1 MLTRWFATPVGDD
14 AVGMNSNPSWDWISL
29 PFLLSLTVD
38 TVLSHFVCL
47 SPGLMMGTQST
58 TKDGLETMMQAN
70 HLGHFL
76 LMVLMLEK
84 GMLKT
89 NTKGNDEPSRVCI
102 LTSSTY
108 LFAASTT
115 GFDFVDPYCSTG
127 KRKYTLFG
135 QYSMTKL
142 ANLLI
147 SRELARR
154 YNTGGASETETAL
167 AVFAVHPGIVR
178 TNVTSNMNWYYRL
191 GNDAFAWI
199 VASIQKTPAEG
210 AYSTVHTVAAALS
223 EIPFWKKGSY
233 VVNCKEQA
241 ANDYVEGPTGS
252 LDSTRLWEW
261 SEEQLEGKTNSTDA
275 SEKKEQ

>member
-1 MLTRWFATPVGDD
+1 
-14 AVGMNSNPSWDWISL
+14 
-29 PFLLSLTVD
+29 
-38 TVLSHFVCL
+38 
-47 SPGLMMGTQST
+47 MGTQST

-76 LMVLMLEK
+76 LMKLMLEK

-89 NTKGNDEPSRVCI
+89 TGDDTTLSNEPSRVCI

-108 LFAASTT
+108 LFAASST

-127 KRKYTLFG
+127 RREYTLFG

-142 ANLLI
+142 ANMLI

-154 YNTGGASETETAL
+154 YNTGGASQTETAL

-178 TNVTSNMNWYYRL
+178 TNVTSNMTWFYRL
-191 GNDAFAWI
+191 GNDMFAWI
-199 VASIQKTPAEG
+199 VAAIQKTPAEG
-210 AYSTVHTVAAALS
+210 AYSTVFTVSAPLAQ
-223 EIPFWKKGSY
+223 IPFWKKGSF
-233 VVNCKEQA
+233 VVNCQEQL
-241 ANDYVEGPTGS
+241 ANDYVEGPSGS

-261 SEEQLEGKTNSTDA
+261 SEKQLSLAEGAMNGNNSSSRTDA
-275 SEKKEQ
+275 GEKKEQ

>member
-1 MLTRWFATPVGDD
+1 
-14 AVGMNSNPSWDWISL
+14 
-29 PFLLSLTVD
+29 
-38 TVLSHFVCL
+38 
-47 SPGLMMGTQST
+47 MMGTQST

-76 LMVLMLEK
+76 LMKLMLEK

-89 NTKGNDEPSRVCI
+89 KGDGSKSSDEPSRVCI

-108 LFAASTT
+108 LFAASTS
-115 GFDFVDPYCSTG
+115 GFDFVDPYCSNG
-127 KRKYTLFG
+127 KREYTLFG

-147 SRELARR
+147 SKELARR
-154 YNTGGASETETAL
+154 YNTGGASETESAL

-191 GNDAFAWI
+191 GNEMFAWI
-199 VASIQKTPAEG
+199 VKAIQKTAAEG
-210 AYSTVHTVAAALS
+210 AYSTVYTVAAPLA
-223 EIPFWKKGSY
+223 EIPFWRKGSY

-241 ANDYVEGPTGS
+241 ANDYVEGPNGS
-252 LDSTRLWEW
+252 LDATRLWEW
-261 SEEQLEGKTNSTDA
+261 SEEQLLEGAKNGDNGKDSG
-275 SEKKEQ
+275 EKKEQ

>member
-1 MLTRWFATPVGDD
+1 
-14 AVGMNSNPSWDWISL
+14 
-29 PFLLSLTVD
+29 
-38 TVLSHFVCL
+38 
-47 SPGLMMGTQST
+47 MMGTQST

-76 LMVLMLEK
+76 LTKLMLEK
-84 GMLKT
+84 GILKT
-89 NTKGNDEPSRVCI
+89 TTKDGDEPSRVSI

-127 KRKYTLFG
+127 QRDFTLFG

-142 ANLLI
+142 ANLLT
-147 SRELARR
+147 SMELARR
-154 YNTGGASETETAL
+154 YNTGGAKETESAL

-178 TNVTSNMNWYYRL
+178 TNVTSNMPLWL
-191 GNDAFAWI
+191 QMGNAAFAWI
-199 VASIQKTPAEG
+199 VAAIQKTPAEG
-210 AYSTVHTVAAALS
+210 AYSTVYTMAAPLS

-233 VVNCKEQA
+233 VVNCEEKA
-241 ANDYVEGPTGS
+241 TNDYVSGPRGS

-261 SEEQLEGKTNSTDA
+261 SENELLLQENGGKNA
-275 SEKKEQ
+275 GEKKEQ